1 MSMGQL
7 LRVTTGSA
15 NDGREKIVI
24 YVVAV
29 DDLEK
34 AVAILKPTLPAGAR
48 IESAGEVLESLL
60 RTLELAPGQFTEV

>member
-29 DDLEK
+29 DDLESGSLCSFACHRRIGEK
-34 AVAILKPTLPAGAR
+34 ASPA
-48 IESAGEVLESLL
+48 
-60 RTLELAPGQFTEV
+60 TDTE